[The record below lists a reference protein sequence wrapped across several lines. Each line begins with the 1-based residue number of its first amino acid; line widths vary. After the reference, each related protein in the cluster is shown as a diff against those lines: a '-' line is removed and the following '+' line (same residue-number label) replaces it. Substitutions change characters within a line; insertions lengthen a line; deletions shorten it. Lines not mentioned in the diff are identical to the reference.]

1 VTLRQHLARILGD
14 PTLIAVEI
22 AWRWAFALS
31 AVSLAIFAIVR
42 LQRAVVVLP
51 EEREM
56 LASRTPLQI
65 AEALVEVWHRIQPLA
80 LRLGLIV
87 IPATIVLWI
96 IAATVGRGF
105 VITRVWTPTST
116 GARWSSLLV
125 LTILRVLSVL
135 GPILGYFAS
144 SRATLLVS
152 TPDAPNYFAAMLLFL
167 VLFGLSLLVWSFL
180 HWILSL
186 ACIYAAREQAS
197 TFGSLARTARLLRA
211 RGGELASIATLNG
224 TARTLFAIVISALAA
239 VPLVLYR
246 IPVLFWT
253 VEFVIFVGYCL
264 VSDILLLARLS
275 AYVEAMQPAASS
287 VAATE
292 N

>member
-1 VTLRQHLARILGD
+1 VTLRQHFARILRD
-14 PTLIAVEI
+14 PTLSAVEI

-31 AVSLAIFAIVR
+31 TISLAIFAMLR
-42 LQRAVVVLP
+42 LQRAVVILP
-51 EEREM
+51 EEQEM
-56 LASRTPLQI
+56 LASRAPLQI
-65 AEALVEVWHRIQPLA
+65 AEALLEVWHRIQPLA
-80 LRLGLIV
+80 LRLGFIV

-105 VITRVWTPTST
+105 VISRIWMPTST
-116 GARWSSLLV
+116 APRWSSLLV
-125 LTILRVLSVL
+125 LNILRVLSVFAL
-135 GPILGYFAS
+135 LAAYVAS

-152 TPDAPNYFAAMLLFL
+152 SPDAPNYFAAMLVFL
-167 VLFGLSLLVWSFL
+167 ILFGLALLVWSFL
-180 HWILSL
+180 HWILAL

-211 RGGELASIATLNG
+211 KGGELASIATLNG
-224 TARTLFAIVISALAA
+224 TARTLIAVVISLIAA

-253 VEFVIFVGYCL
+253 VEFVIFVAYCL
-264 VSDILLLARLS
+264 ISDILLLARLS
-275 AYVEAMQPAASS
+275 AYVEAMEPAATS